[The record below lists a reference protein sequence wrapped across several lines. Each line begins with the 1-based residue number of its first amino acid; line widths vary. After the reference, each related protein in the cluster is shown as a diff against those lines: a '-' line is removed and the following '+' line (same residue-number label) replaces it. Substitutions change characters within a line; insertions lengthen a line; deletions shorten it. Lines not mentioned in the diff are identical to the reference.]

1 MGSLCIGRE
10 VSIIAQNVEKEGKKG
25 GEIVKNERFFKKGE
39 KGVDKRG
46 KGWYNNKAVL
56 KNRERLGKGSAL
68 LEKSRALEKLKK
80 LKKSIDKRKK
90 A

>member
-10 VSIIAQNVEKEGKKG
+10 VSIIAQNVEKGGKKG

-46 KGWYNNKAVL
+46 KGWYNNEAVL
-56 KNRERLGKGSAL
+56 KNRERLGKGGAL
-68 LEKSRALEKLKK
+68 LEKSRAFRKTEKVEKK
-80 LKKSIDKRKK
+80 Y
-90 A
+90 